1 MARPAVGH
9 AELGKIVLRITVLG
23 SGIQA
28 DQTGDGMATIAIFG
42 GTGYAGGAIRD
53 EALRR
58 GHTVISISRKEAGLA
73 GKPGLISREGSLHDP
88 ALVDHMAVEA
98 DVLVVAIRASSQDGV
113 RLADAVGLLAKATA
127 EHSARLGVV
136 GGAGSLHVTEG
147 GPRVVDLP
155 TFPEAHKGEALGQ
168 ADVLAALR
176 ETTADVDWFYLS
188 PAASFGAQAPGQVT
202 GHYRLGGDVLLAD
215 PDGNSNISGA
225 DYAKAFV
232 DEIEKPE
239 HRRQRFSVAY

>member
-1 MARPAVGH
+1 
-9 AELGKIVLRITVLG
+9 
-23 SGIQA
+23 
-28 DQTGDGMATIAIFG
+28 MATIAIFG
-42 GTGYAGGAIRD
+42 GTGYAGSAIRD

-58 GHTVISISRKEAGLA
+58 GHTVISVSRKESELA
-73 GKPGLISREGSLHDP
+73 GTPGFISRAGNLHDP
-88 ALVDHMAVEA
+88 ALVEHMAVEA
-98 DVLVVAIRASSQDGV
+98 DVLVVATRAGQQDGV
-113 RLADAVGLLAKATA
+113 RLADAVTMLAKAAA
-127 EHSARLGVV
+127 EHSTRLGFV

-155 TFPEAHKGEALGQ
+155 TFPDAHKGEALGQ

-176 ETTADVDWFYLS
+176 ETAADVDWFYLS
-188 PAASFGAQAPGQVT
+188 PAASFGAYAPGEAT

-215 PDGNSNISGA
+215 ADGNSNISGA

-232 DEIEKPE
+232 DEIEQPE

>member
-1 MARPAVGH
+1 
-9 AELGKIVLRITVLG
+9 
-23 SGIQA
+23 
-28 DQTGDGMATIAIFG
+28 MATIAIFG
-42 GTGYAGGAIRD
+42 GTGYAGSAIRD

-58 GHTVISISRKEAGLA
+58 GHTVISVSRKEAELA
-73 GKPGLISREGSLHDP
+73 GTPGFISRAGNLHDP

-98 DVLVVAIRASSQDGV
+98 DVLVVAIRAGQQDGV
-113 RLADAVGLLAKATA
+113 RLADAVTMLAKAAA
-127 EHSARLGVV
+127 EHSTRLGFV

-155 TFPEAHKGEALGQ
+155 TFPDAHKGEALGQ
-168 ADVLAALR
+168 ADVLVALR
-176 ETTADVDWFYLS
+176 ETAADVDWFYLS
-188 PAASFGAQAPGQVT
+188 PAASFGAYAPGEAT

-215 PDGNSNISGA
+215 ADGNSNISGA

-232 DEIEKPE
+232 DEIEQPE

>member
-1 MARPAVGH
+1 
-9 AELGKIVLRITVLG
+9 
-23 SGIQA
+23 
-28 DQTGDGMATIAIFG
+28 MATIAIIG

-58 GHTVISISRKEAGLA
+58 GHTVITVSRREADAA
-73 GKPGLISREGSLHDP
+73 GQPGLIARAGNLHDP

-98 DVLVVAIRASSQDGV
+98 DVLVVAIRASAQDGV
-113 RLADAVGLLAKATA
+113 RLADVIGSVAKMAAAHGT
-127 EHSARLGVV
+127 RLGVV

-168 ADVLAALR
+168 ADVLAVLR
-176 ETTADVDWFYLS
+176 DASSDVDWFYLS
-188 PAASFGAQAPGQVT
+188 PAASFGSYAPGEAT
-202 GHYRLGGDVLLAD
+202 GRYRVGGDVLLTDA
-215 PDGNSNISGA
+215 DGNSNISGA
-225 DYAKAFV
+225 DYARAFV
-232 DEIEKPE
+232 DEIEQPA

>member
-1 MARPAVGH
+1 
-9 AELGKIVLRITVLG
+9 
-23 SGIQA
+23 
-28 DQTGDGMATIAIFG
+28 MATIAIFG

-58 GHTVISISRKEAGLA
+58 GHTVISVSRREAEVAGTAGLIA
-73 GKPGLISREGSLHDP
+73 REGNLHDP

-98 DVLVVAIRASSQDGV
+98 DVLVVAIRASEQDGV
-113 RLADAVGLLAKATA
+113 RLADAIPLLAKTAA
-127 EHSARLGVV
+127 EHSTRLGVV
-136 GGAGSLHVTEG
+136 GGAGSLHVTES

-155 TFPEAHKGEALGQ
+155 AFPAAHKSEALGQ

-188 PAASFGAQAPGQVT
+188 PARTFGSYAPGEAT
-202 GHYRLGGDVLLAD
+202 GTYRTGGDVLLAD
-215 PDGNSNISGA
+215 ADGNSSISGA

-232 DEIEKPE
+232 DEIEQPR
-239 HRRQRFSVAY
+239 HRRQRFTVAN

>member
-1 MARPAVGH
+1 
-9 AELGKIVLRITVLG
+9 
-23 SGIQA
+23 
-28 DQTGDGMATIAIFG
+28 MATIAIFG

-58 GHTVISISRKEAGLA
+58 GHTVISVSRKEDEVAGR
-73 GKPGLISREGSLHDP
+73 PGLIARAGNLHDP
-88 ALVDHMAVEA
+88 ALIDHMAVEA
-98 DVLVVAIRASSQDGV
+98 DVLVVAIRASAQDSI
-113 RLADAVGLLAKATA
+113 RLADEVPMLAKASA
-127 EHSARLGVV
+127 EHGTRLGVV

-176 ETTADVDWFYLS
+176 DTTTDVDWFYLS
-188 PAASFGAQAPGQVT
+188 PAASFGSYSPGEAT
-202 GHYRLGGDVLLAD
+202 GHYRVGGDVLLTDAE
-215 PDGNSNISGA
+215 GNSNISGA

-232 DEIEKPE
+232 DEIEQPE

>member
-1 MARPAVGH
+1 
-9 AELGKIVLRITVLG
+9 
-23 SGIQA
+23 
-28 DQTGDGMATIAIFG
+28 MATIAIYG
-42 GTGYAGGAIRD
+42 GTGYARNAIRD

-58 GHTVISISRKEAGLA
+58 GHTVISVSRKEAELSGP
-73 GKPGLISREGSLHDP
+73 PGFISRAGNLHDP

-98 DVLVVAIRASSQDGV
+98 DVLVVATRAGQQDGV
-113 RLADAVGLLAKATA
+113 RLADAVTMLAKAAA
-127 EHSARLGVV
+127 EPSTGLGCG

-155 TFPEAHKGEALGQ
+155 TFPDAHKGEALGQ

-176 ETTADVDWFYLS
+176 ETAADVDWFYLS
-188 PAASFGAQAPGQVT
+188 PAASFGAYAPGEAT

-215 PDGNSNISGA
+215 ADGNSNISGA

-232 DEIEKPE
+232 DEIEQPE
-239 HRRQRFSVAY
+239 HRRKRFSVAY

>member
-1 MARPAVGH
+1 
-9 AELGKIVLRITVLG
+9 
-23 SGIQA
+23 
-28 DQTGDGMATIAIFG
+28 MATIAIFG

-58 GHTVISISRKEAGLA
+58 GHTVISISRKEAEVA
-73 GKPGLISREGSLHDP
+73 GTAGLIARAGDVHDP

-98 DVLVVAIRASSQDGV
+98 DVIVVAIRASEQDGL
-113 RLADAVGLLAKATA
+113 RLADAIPMLAKTAA
-127 EHSARLGVV
+127 EHSTRLGVV

-155 TFPEAHKGEALGQ
+155 TFPDAHKGEALGQ
-168 ADVLAALR
+168 ADALAALR

-188 PAASFGAQAPGQVT
+188 PAGGFGSYAPGEAT
-202 GHYRLGGDVLLAD
+202 GQYRTGGDVLLAD
-215 PDGNSNISGA
+215 SEGNSHISGA

-232 DEIEKPE
+232 DEIEQPQ
-239 HRRQRFSVAY
+239 HRRQRFTVAY

>member
-1 MARPAVGH
+1 
-9 AELGKIVLRITVLG
+9 
-23 SGIQA
+23 
-28 DQTGDGMATIAIFG
+28 MATIAIFG
-42 GTGYAGGAIRD
+42 GTGYAGSAIRD

-58 GHTVISISRKEAGLA
+58 GHTVISVSRKEAELA
-73 GKPGLISREGSLHDP
+73 GTPGFISRAGNLHDP

-98 DVLVVAIRASSQDGV
+98 DVLVVAIRAGQQDGV
-113 RLADAVGLLAKATA
+113 RLADAVTMLAKAAA
-127 EHSARLGVV
+127 EHSTRLGLV

-155 TFPEAHKGEALGQ
+155 TFPDAHKGEALGQ

-176 ETTADVDWFYLS
+176 ETAADVDWFYLS
-188 PAASFGAQAPGQVT
+188 PAASFGAYAPGEAT

-215 PDGNSNISGA
+215 ADGNSNISGA

-232 DEIEKPE
+232 DEIEQPE

>member
-1 MARPAVGH
+1 
-9 AELGKIVLRITVLG
+9 
-23 SGIQA
+23 
-28 DQTGDGMATIAIFG
+28 MATIAIFG
-42 GTGYAGGAIRD
+42 GTGYAGSAIRD

-58 GHTVISISRKEAGLA
+58 GHTVISVSRKEAELA
-73 GKPGLISREGSLHDP
+73 GTPGFISRAGNLHDP

-98 DVLVVAIRASSQDGV
+98 DVIVVAVRAGEQDGV
-113 RLADAVGLLAKATA
+113 RLADAITMLAKATA
-127 EHSARLGVV
+127 EHSTRLGFV

-176 ETTADVDWFYLS
+176 ETPADVDWFYLS
-188 PAASFGAQAPGQVT
+188 PAASFGAHAPGEAT
-202 GHYRLGGDVLLAD
+202 GRYRIGGDVLLAD
-215 PDGNSNISGA
+215 ADGNSNISGA

-232 DEIEKPE
+232 DEIEQPE

>member
-1 MARPAVGH
+1 
-9 AELGKIVLRITVLG
+9 
-23 SGIQA
+23 
-28 DQTGDGMATIAIFG
+28 MATIAIFG
-42 GTGYAGGAIRD
+42 GTGYAGGAIKD

-58 GHTVISISRKEAGLA
+58 GHTVISISRREGEVAGT
-73 GKPGLISREGSLHDP
+73 PGLISRAGNLHDP

-98 DVLVVAIRASSQDGV
+98 DVVVTAIRASEQDGV
-113 RLADAVGLLAKATA
+113 RLADAVPMLAKTTA
-127 EHSARLGVV
+127 EHSTRLGVV

-188 PAASFGAQAPGQVT
+188 PAASFGAYAPGEAI
-202 GHYRLGGDVLLAD
+202 GHYRVGGDVLLAD
-215 PDGNSNISGA
+215 ADGNSNISGA

-239 HRRQRFSVAY
+239 HRRQRFTVAY

>member
-1 MARPAVGH
+1 
-9 AELGKIVLRITVLG
+9 
-23 SGIQA
+23 
-28 DQTGDGMATIAIFG
+28 MATIAIFG
-42 GTGYAGGAIRD
+42 GTGYAGSAIRD

-58 GHTVISISRKEAGLA
+58 GHTVISVSRKEAELA
-73 GKPGLISREGSLHDP
+73 GTPGFISRAGNLHDP

-98 DVLVVAIRASSQDGV
+98 DVLVVATRAGQQDGV
-113 RLADAVGLLAKATA
+113 RLADAVTMLAKAAA
-127 EHSARLGVV
+127 EHSTRLGFV

-155 TFPEAHKGEALGQ
+155 TFPDAHKGEALGQ

-176 ETTADVDWFYLS
+176 ETAADVDWFYLS
-188 PAASFGAQAPGQVT
+188 PAASFGAYAPGEAT

-215 PDGNSNISGA
+215 ADGNSNISGA

-232 DEIEKPE
+232 DEIEQPE
-239 HRRQRFSVAY
+239 HGRQRFSVAY

>member
-1 MARPAVGH
+1 
-9 AELGKIVLRITVLG
+9 
-23 SGIQA
+23 
-28 DQTGDGMATIAIFG
+28 MATIAIFG
-42 GTGYAGGAIRD
+42 GTGYAGSAIRD

-58 GHTVISISRKEAGLA
+58 GHTVISVSRKEAELA
-73 GKPGLISREGSLHDP
+73 GTPGFISRAGNLHDP

-98 DVLVVAIRASSQDGV
+98 DVLVVATRAGQQDGV
-113 RLADAVGLLAKATA
+113 RLADAVTMLAKAAA
-127 EHSARLGVV
+127 EHSTRLGFV

-155 TFPEAHKGEALGQ
+155 TFPDAHKGEALGQ
-168 ADVLAALR
+168 ADVLVALR
-176 ETTADVDWFYLS
+176 ETAADVDWFYLS
-188 PAASFGAQAPGQVT
+188 PAASFGAYAPGEAT

-215 PDGNSNISGA
+215 ADGNSNISGA

-232 DEIEKPE
+232 DEIEQPE